1 MARLRQPTARTIK
14 RPARALTWGFSG
26 SPPHPTGHV
35 PTAARRSQPS
45 ATIVRPVGREA
56 SAPTERGNFAGPRPR
71 AILTSPDSPRARV
84 SPMPAASKPPHRD
97 PQRPRVALVLSGG
110 GARGAY
116 EIGVLRYIREQLGID
131 THFDVITGTS
141 VGAINGAYV
150 AATADRPR
158 AQARMLQRVWS
169 ELTIDKV
176 YHFGWPRVRELPRL
190 LFGKELPKIP
200 HGARIGG
207 LVDAR
212 HLEQIVRT
220 QIPWRAISDNLHRG
234 HLDAFACTA
243 TAVANGIT
251 TTFVHTASGQLPY
264 WPPAHHEAVVP
275 TPITAAHALASAAI
289 PILFPAVRV
298 GDRLFVDGSLRQNT
312 PLRPA
317 LRLGCQRLLVIG
329 LRNADAEDIDSPL
342 GEDVHQVFPNA
353 VFMLGKM
360 LNALM
365 LDKIEADLER
375 IEQTNRLVRAGLAAF
390 GPDFAERLGAQMER
404 PAIYRE
410 VQTVLIRPSQDLG
423 TMAWEEAHKS
433 GLSQYSGIAA
443 RWIRRMI
450 AAGDDEESDV
460 ASYILFDPGYL
471 RRAIDLGYS
480 DAESQRAE
488 LLSLFD
494 R

>member
-1 MARLRQPTARTIK
+1 M
-14 RPARALTWGFSG
+14 
-26 SPPHPTGHV
+26 H
-35 PTAARRSQPS
+35 AARRDRPILSTRASPAVQSGP
-45 ATIVRPVGREA
+45 TIVPSPPSRASNSAFAGA
-56 SAPTERGNFAGPRPR
+56 SA
-71 AILTSPDSPRARV
+71 
-84 SPMPAASKPPHRD
+84 D
-97 PQRPRVALVLSGG
+97 PGRPRVGLVLSGG

-176 YHFGWPRVRELPRL
+176 YHFGWPQFRELPRL
-190 LFGKELPKIP
+190 LFGKQLPKIP
-200 HGARIGG
+200 HGGRIGG
-207 LVDAR
+207 LVDSR

-234 HLDAFACTA
+234 YLDAFACTA
-243 TAVANGIT
+243 TAVANGVT
-251 TTFVHTASGQLPY
+251 TTFVHTATGRLPY
-264 WPPAHHEAVVP
+264 WPPAPHEAVVP

-317 LRLGCQRLLVIG
+317 LRLGCDRLLVIG
-329 LRNADAEDIDSPL
+329 LRSADSDAVDTRL
-342 GEDVHQVFPNA
+342 GEDVHQVYPNA

-365 LDKIEADLER
+365 LDKVEADLER
-375 IEQTNRLVRAGLAAF
+375 IDRTNRMVEAGLAAF
-390 GPDFAERLGAQMER
+390 GPEFSSRLAAQMDR
-404 PAIYRE
+404 PTVYRR
-410 VQTVLIRPSQDLG
+410 VNTVLIRPSQDLG
-423 TMAWEEAHKS
+423 AMAWEEAHKTQ
-433 GLSQYSGIAA
+433 LSQYSGLAA
-443 RWIRRMI
+443 RWIRRML

-460 ASYILFDPGYL
+460 ASYVLFDPGYL
-471 RRAIDLGYS
+471 RRAIDLGYE
-480 DAESQRAE
+480 DAASQRAE
-488 LLSLFD
+488 LLALFD